1 MACPDPETVELR
13 WTRPDGEE
21 AVAVVMRYATAD
33 EATVAVDAC
42 LMALEERRH
51 AGTGSHVA
59 LGNPALESNDRHE
72 DRP

>member
-33 EATVAVDAC
+33 EATEAVDAC
-42 LMALEERRH
+42 LAAFEEVRR
-51 AGTGSHVA
+51 AGTGSYA
-59 LGNPALESNDRHE
+59 ISGPPGLELDR
-72 DRP
+72 